1 MTFLITC
8 SCAYVSEQSE
18 ELIPLYFI
26 SRCLK
31 LTFAEEFIEEHR
43 KIQLYFLLVR
53 LFHAG
58 KVADVESRCHTEIKF
73 LCY

>member
-8 SCAYVSEQSE
+8 SCAYVSEQRE
-18 ELIPLYFI
+18 ELIPLYL
-26 SRCLK
+26 CLK
-31 LTFAEEFIEEHR
+31 LTFAEEFIEEYR